1 MVRAFFNFL
10 CLVLGLLPLLAG
22 AADGRLVRLDSGTA
36 PVYLDQGSLS
46 LLRDPGGELD
56 IRQVADQRREGD
68 FSLLPGNLGAG
79 YSRDVFWLRFTVQRS
94 GSAGANWH
102 LEILPP
108 YLDDVRLYEADG
120 KGGFIERRAGDL
132 QPFAKRE
139 VPYRGFVFR
148 LQVPE
153 GQTTYYVRVQS
164 ISSIAGV
171 LSLWSPEAHEAA
183 IQREYLVFGLEKG
196 LLLAAALFSLCA
208 WAYVRE
214 PLHLHF
220 FILALFQLGIG
231 LTLHGFTAQ
240 YLLPDDSLIANDLTG
255 VLVGLGSAFAYFF
268 FIELLDLQRSF
279 PRLTLFY
286 RGGIVLGIAAAIS
299 VPLGGYRGAAVALF
313 MFSLISGLTLFWP
326 CRERLRRG
334 PGNLRARVEF
344 LGLVLYV
351 ISTTINLM
359 SLLGIASMKLWLL
372 NGTQV
377 ATLAYLLLM
386 EFGVHLR
393 ITEAN
398 RRHAIATQEMAREK
412 LIRED
417 QGKFLAMLAH
427 EIRTPLSIVSAA
439 LQSLQA
445 MDPTPEQQ
453 RLRRY
458 QRIDNAVRRMDATLY
473 ACLAEERM
481 MQGHWLARI
490 DPINLPDLSLA
501 VLHDFSEEVRQRIIF
516 DTAAALPAVEGDRA
530 MLRVVLRNLMENAVK
545 YAPGGEPIVIDIRPW
560 KDGATA
566 GVMWR
571 ITDSG
576 PGLEPGMAE
585 RIFEKYVRGS
595 EQGGASGLGLGLY
608 LSRRI
613 VDHHGGWLRAD
624 EHCARGAS
632 FMCWLPLSIPSS
644 QKLGNL

>member
-1 MVRAFFNFL
+1 MVRAFFHFF
-10 CLVLGLLPLLAG
+10 CLLLGLLPLLAG
-22 AADGRLVRLDSGTA
+22 AADGSLVRLDSGSA
-36 PVYLDQGSLS
+36 PRYLDQGTLS
-46 LLRDPGGELD
+46 MLRDPGGVLD
-56 IRQVADQRREGD
+56 IRQVADPARAQD
-68 FSLLPGNLGAG
+68 FSALPGNLGAG
-79 YSRDVFWLRFTVQRS
+79 YSRDVFWLRFSVQRDR
-94 GSAGANWH
+94 GVGENWH
-102 LEILPP
+102 LEVLPP

-120 KGGFIERRAGDL
+120 QGGFTERRVGDL
-132 QPFAKRE
+132 QPFAARE
-139 VPYRGFVFR
+139 IPYRGFVFR

-153 GQTTYYVRVQS
+153 VPVTYYLRLQS
-164 ISSIAGV
+164 TSSIAGV
-171 LSLWSPEAHEAA
+171 LSLWPPDVHEAA
-183 IQREYLVFGLEKG
+183 MQREYLIFGLEKG

-208 WAYVRE
+208 WVYVRE

-220 FILALFQLGIG
+220 SILALFQLAVG

-240 YLLPDDSLIANDLTG
+240 YLLPGDSLWANNLTG
-255 VLVGLGSAFAYFF
+255 ILVGLGSAFAYFF
-268 FIELLDLQRSF
+268 FIELLDLQRTF
-279 PRLTLFY
+279 PRLTAFY
-286 RGGIVLGIAAAIS
+286 RLGIVFGLAAAAS
-299 VPLGGYRGAAVALF
+299 VPLGGYRGAAMALF
-313 MFSLISGLTLFWP
+313 LFSLVSGITLFWP
-326 CRERLRRG
+326 CRERLRTG
-334 PGNLRARVEF
+334 TLRARVEF
-344 LGLVLYV
+344 FGLVLYLV
-351 ISTTINLM
+351 STTINLIG
-359 SLLGIASMKLWLL
+359 LLGIGPMKLWLL

-377 ATLAYLLLM
+377 ATLAYLLLL

-398 RRHAIATQEMAREK
+398 RRHEIATQEMARER

-445 MDPTPEQQ
+445 MDPMPEQQ

-501 VLHDFSEEVRQRIIF
+501 VMHDFSEEVRQRIIF
-516 DTAAALPAVEGDRA
+516 DIAAALPVVEGDRA

-560 KDGATA
+560 KDGPSA
-566 GVMWR
+566 GVLWR

-595 EQGGASGLGLGLY
+595 EHGGASGLGLGLY

-624 EHCARGAS
+624 EHCTQGAS
-632 FMCWLPLSIPSS
+632 FMCWLPLLIPPS
-644 QKLGNL
+644 QKIGSL